1 MFYTYNPKFG
11 DYKECECGHDYHRHF
26 DGYDN
31 NEAVG
36 CKYCGC
42 YDFNVK
48 LFNMMNEKIKNVK
61 WCCYIVTFM
70 GIHNKYYQSFY
81 VKMTQ
86 TELFYIF
93 LKLFFKLV
101 EV

>member
-1 MFYTYNPKFG
+1 MKLMMMMVLNHHIRTATVDVHYTYNPKFG

-42 YDFNVK
+42 YDFNVNC
-48 LFNMMNEKIKNVK
+48 LI
-61 WCCYIVTFM
+61 
-70 GIHNKYYQSFY
+70 
-81 VKMTQ
+81 
-86 TELFYIF
+86 
-93 LKLFFKLV
+93 
-101 EV
+101 